1 MFKLS
6 PAVTERWTGIQPKID
21 PLIFKDPLATKIDWI
36 PVTKNKGAN
45 FASHQLKK
53 ISPDIMKFVPTWMTY
68 ILSGTLIIMG
78 FGAMMIM
85 YYTAKWI
92 LPPWLIALAV
102 VIAGCIAL
110 YMMTIPIVF
119 DKTTG
124 VFLKGRRQ
132 AAELTN
138 LVRGKKTAKLEDVRA
153 LQILARQVMDYDSD
167 TRMNRSY
174 FTYELNLVMKDTNR
188 LNVVTIGNIAKLR
201 EDAEVLAEFL
211 DKPVWDATI

>member
-138 LVRGKKTAKLEDVRA
+138 LVRGKKSAKLEDVRA